1 MYRLQYLRKR
11 STESFQL
18 TTRFLHSICTSL
30 VINMIIYSKK
40 GNKLIVKVNF
50 EIENTPDN
58 EDLNKVIAHGLMN
71 LAKQVIE
78 KKVKIYDSDKIGVY

>member
-1 MYRLQYLRKR
+1 
-11 STESFQL
+11 
-18 TTRFLHSICTSL
+18 
-30 VINMIIYSKK
+30 MIVYSKK

-50 EIENTPDN
+50 EIENVPDD
-58 EDLNKVIAHGLMN
+58 EDLNKVIAYGLMN

>member
-1 MYRLQYLRKR
+1 
-11 STESFQL
+11 
-18 TTRFLHSICTSL
+18 

-40 GNKLIVKVNF
+40 GGKLIVKVNF
-50 EIENTPDN
+50 EIENAPDN
-58 EDLNKVIAHGLMN
+58 EDLNKIIAYGLMN

>member
-1 MYRLQYLRKR
+1 M
-11 STESFQL
+11 
-18 TTRFLHSICTSL
+18 
-30 VINMIIYSKK
+30 VNMIIYSKK
-40 GNKLIVKVNF
+40 GDRLIVKVNF